1 MPISEGA
8 HFHGSVLCCVL
19 YTHVVHTSSVRAEQT
34 CAPVGATCPGSP
46 SRPLGRRSSP
56 ERLSLCFSLRT
67 SRQASESQSPR
78 TAADQDRVG
87 RGDHP
92 GARQCQHPD
101 VGRRAA
107 GGAAAHH
114 VLQRQDGKVSPAPRR
129 RPRPLPDAPP
139 PRWTPCPRPGR
150 PFPARS
156 GEASCP

>member
-129 RPRPLPDAPP
+129 RPRPRRTPRPP
-139 PRWTPCPRPGR
+139 CPTPRPRPGR